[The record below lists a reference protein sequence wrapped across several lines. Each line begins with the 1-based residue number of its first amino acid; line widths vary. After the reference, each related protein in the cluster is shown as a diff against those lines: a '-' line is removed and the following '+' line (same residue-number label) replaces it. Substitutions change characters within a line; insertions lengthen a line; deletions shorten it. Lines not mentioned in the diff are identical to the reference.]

1 LAARLDYRHGEP
13 HTALQPGE
21 RFDLVLALEVVEHV
35 ADVPAFMAQV
45 AAAVAPGG
53 LLVAS
58 TINRTLR
65 SAALAIGMAEYVLRL
80 LP

>member
-1 LAARLDYRHGEP
+1 
-13 HTALQPGE
+13 
-21 RFDLVLALEVVEHV
+21 ALEVVEHV

-80 LP
+80 LPVGTHRWRQFVTPDELEAAAAAAGLV